1 VPRRKTTRLVQVAAL
16 VVAVAAC
23 AYAAPASAGPQSTQL
38 TPGEFQEVSTGVAY
52 ITTYNC
58 GGRPIA
64 MGTGFLVGN
73 GVVMTA
79 RHVLA
84 GSCRT
89 KVRVAGTTYT
99 GGRWTSWW
107 WKSPA
112 TTELVD
118 LATLKLNGSAD
129 GHVFT
134 FRPSSPRAGT
144 NLSMIGYPLGNRLSL
159 NQGKIIARKSVH
171 QVPLLAVRMLG
182 AEGASGSPFVD
193 DAGRVV
199 GILQIGLGSK
209 DALGQRTSG
218 VLVGLEIARWM
229 SAPLSRALCAAYPTG
244 GIAGCPGT
252 TKPPPPPAD
261 FELGLAPA
269 TVSVQ
274 AGATASFVM
283 TSKPLNGFDGQFD
296 DVYVTGLPGG
306 TVTVGSATSAGVP
319 VSIQTTGIAPGTYT
333 FTVTASGASQ
343 LHTVEGTLTVLAH

>member
-1 VPRRKTTRLVQVAAL
+1 VPKRNVRRLVQVAAL

-23 AYAAPASAGPQSTQL
+23 AYAAPASAGPQSAQL
-38 TPGEFQEVSTGVAY
+38 TPGEFQELSTGIAY
-52 ITTYNC
+52 ITTYTC

-73 GVVMTA
+73 SVVMTA

-89 KVRVAGTTYT
+89 KVRVDGTTYA
-99 GGRWTSWW
+99 GSRWTSWW
-107 WKSPA
+107 WKTPS

-118 LATLKLNGSAD
+118 LATLKLNGAAD
-129 GHVFT
+129 GHLFT
-134 FRPSSPRAGT
+134 FRPSSPPAGT

-159 NQGKIIARKSVH
+159 NQGKIIARKSVQ

-182 AEGASGSPFVD
+182 GEGASGSPFVD

-199 GILQIGLGSK
+199 GVLQRGLGGK
-209 DALGQRTSG
+209 DALGQRTAG
-218 VLVGLEIARWM
+218 VFVGIETARGW
-229 SAPLSRALCAAYPTG
+229 SKALSRSLCTAYPTG
-244 GIAGCPGT
+244 GIAGCGGT

-261 FELGLAPA
+261 FELGLLPA
-269 TVSVQ
+269 TSSVQ

-283 TSKPLNGFDGQFD
+283 SFKALNGFDGTFD

-306 TVTVGSATSAGVP
+306 TVTLGATTGAGVP
-319 VSIQTTGIAPGTYT
+319 FSIQTTGIAPGTYT

-343 LHTVEGTLTVLAH
+343 LHTVEGTLTVLSH